1 MFYRKFLVLTIL
13 ILIVVLSFSQE
24 KKAEIINSYYSAQID
39 SLAIVDQEIR
49 SDKYSR
55 LFKEYFKYKN
65 DSTLNKEDLIYKKS
79 KIFMDRWTAVDSSN
93 IYYLLNLIKNFGFP
107 SESKVGFESHD
118 NACVLFLHFDS
129 DTLNK
134 TLQPILDSAL
144 KQKEISPG
152 FYSWIIDRHRT
163 NFGAKPIYYE
173 NFNGCE
179 NYKSLA
185 EEKKRTVSE
194 NRKKIG
200 LKPIACD

>member
-13 ILIVVLSFSQE
+13 ILIVVFSFSQE

-49 SDKYSR
+49 SDKYNSLVNTFVR
-55 LFKEYFKYKN
+55 YKN

-93 IYYLLNLIKNFGFP
+93 IYYLLNLIEEFGYPTESLVGEISNSNAEILFVHFEADSLNFI
-107 SESKVGFESHD
+107 
-118 NACVLFLHFDS
+118 
-129 DTLNK
+129 
-134 TLQPILDSAL
+134 LQPILDSAL

-152 FYSWIIDRHRT
+152 SYSWIIDRHRT